1 MRSGTSRPRLPGPC
15 TTATKSETLP
25 QLLLHNAHVL
35 IRAMYGGTA
44 LAFRDRLIMDW
55 NKTQQNHTFAD
66 QKRVYCEY
74 ERMLPKIA

>member
-1 MRSGTSRPRLPGPC
+1 
-15 TTATKSETLP
+15 
-25 QLLLHNAHVL
+25 LLQNAHVL

-66 QKRVYCEY
+66 HKRIYCE
-74 ERMLPKIA
+74 